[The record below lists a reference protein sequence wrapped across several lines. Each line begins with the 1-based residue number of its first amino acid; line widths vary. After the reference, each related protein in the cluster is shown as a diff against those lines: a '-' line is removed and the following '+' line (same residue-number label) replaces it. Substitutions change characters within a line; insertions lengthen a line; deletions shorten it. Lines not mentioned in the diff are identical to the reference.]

1 MEILLI
7 LAVGA
12 LNIVC
17 FFIGAKVGQTVAKG
31 ERIETPTVNPMKIV
45 REHKVK
51 KEAEMAQDRTNIIMR
66 NIDRYDGTGRGQEDV
81 PRG

>member
-7 LAVGA
+7 AIVGA
-12 LNIVC
+12 LNIAC

-31 ERIETPTVNPMKIV
+31 EKIELPSVNPMDAV
-45 REHKVK
+45 RTHKAK
-51 KEAEMAQDRTNIIMR
+51 KEAEMAQDRMDTIFR
-66 NIDRYDGTGRGQEDV
+66 NIDRYDGTPNGQEDV